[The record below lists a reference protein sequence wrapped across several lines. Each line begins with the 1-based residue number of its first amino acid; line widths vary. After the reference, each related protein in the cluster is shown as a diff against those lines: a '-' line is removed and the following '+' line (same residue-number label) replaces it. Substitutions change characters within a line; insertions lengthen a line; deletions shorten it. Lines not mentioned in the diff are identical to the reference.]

1 LTPLS
6 KLQFLKNLTLKS
18 NYITDVSPL
27 KDLKLLSAL
36 RLEDNPIEDTSALEK
51 MEFYDLFTD

>member
-1 LTPLS
+1 
-6 KLQFLKNLTLKS
+6 
-18 NYITDVSPL
+18 
-27 KDLKLLSAL
+27 LKLLSAL